1 MRKRAISRYVAA
13 ALSASMAAPAA
24 APAVQVFAKEL
35 SETADVT
42 DSGKA
47 TPSDADPDDGDVLI
61 ADGDI
66 LPDDEEEAT
75 PSDAEEIIADVEIA
89 DSTQKKSDY
98 PVFGTSAFWAWMD
111 SLFTDKDE
119 EGNVDLTSED
129 AKAAILAWHATIAKS
144 SVATASDAEKNTLPS
159 VAKRAVMSSGI
170 GLRKMR
176 LSEMR
181 TARFVPIRTTSSRTG
196 SSMRTQRTHTTSC

>member
-35 SETADVT
+35 SEAADVT

-47 TPSDADPDDGDVLI
+47 TPSDADPDDEDVLI

-66 LPDDEEEAT
+66 LPDEEEAT

-144 SVATASDAEKNTLPS
+144 SVATASDAEKEY
-159 VAKRAVMSSGI
+159 VAFGGEEGSDEFWD
-170 GLRKMR
+170 LRKMR